1 MTSTIATRLDP
12 AFLGPPIAHRGLHD
26 KAAGVIENS
35 PSAIRAAVAKGYG
48 VEIDIQPSADG
59 EAMVFHDYD
68 LKRLTGADGQISKRT
83 LPELQA
89 MTLTGGSECPPT
101 LAETLS
107 IVDGR
112 TPLLVEIKDQ
122 VDTIG
127 VGGVEARVAE
137 LLATYRGPVA
147 VMSFNPHSMIWFY
160 DHAPAIARGLVA
172 CAFDDAD
179 SAHLSEDIR
188 EALAELKFFDAA
200 HADFVS
206 YDHHA
211 FPNAACQLLRGKG
224 VPILCWTVRSEEEE
238 AEARLHADNITFERY
253 RARID

>member
-1 MTSTIATRLDP
+1 MTSPFDTRLDP

-26 KAAGVIENS
+26 KAARVIENS
-35 PSAIRAAVAKGYG
+35 RSAVRAAVAAGYG

-68 LKRLTGADGQISKRT
+68 LKRLTGIEGQISDR
-83 LPELQA
+83 PAGELQA
-89 MTLTGGSECPPT
+89 LTLTGGAEGPPT
-101 LAETLS
+101 LAEVLE

-122 VDTIG
+122 ADTIG
-127 VGGVEARVAE
+127 VGKVEARVAE
-137 LLATYRGPVA
+137 LLSGYDGPVA

-160 DHAPAIARGLVA
+160 DHAPACARGLVS
-172 CAFDDAD
+172 CAFDDEE
-179 SAHLSEDIR
+179 SAHLAPDIR
-188 EALAELKFFDAA
+188 AALAELKFFGAA
-200 HADFVS
+200 HGDFVS

-211 FPNAACQLLRGKG
+211 FPNTACQMLRGEG
-224 VPILCWTVRSEEEE
+224 VPILCWTVRSEAEE

-253 RARID
+253 RAKVE